1 MRDQSGLRRLLMRS
15 SIAARMLQ
23 LLGLPNLLYQPKVCT
38 NLEVTVMYMQED
50 AVGPLF
56 VTAELVIDHY
66 GFSNQ
71 PSIDL
76 EEA

>member
-1 MRDQSGLRRLLMRS
+1 MST

-23 LLGLPNLLYQPKVCT
+23 LLGLPTLLFQPGVHT
-38 NLEVTVMYMQED
+38 NLEVTLLYTQAD
-50 AVGPLF
+50 AMGPLF
-56 VTAELVIDHY
+56 VTAMLVIYHY

-71 PSIDL
+71 PSIDS